1 MLALLLVGA
10 APPETPQQVPKPAS
24 QPGAASPS
32 APAVAAAARP
42 VLASAPKPE
51 RDALDHLLK
60 HSSWARRA
68 VAVMRLERY
77 GCEESRQ
84 MLLKA
89 MTDPAWQVR
98 AFALRALVRRGDK
111 IDPTLIADETE
122 PRVIRTALRYRLGF
136 DIARLGRGIRVLAR
150 SEDLEDRMLA
160 VELAAASGDDDLR
173 ELARETCKS
182 VILKMDRVEAGVL
195 SPRLAALTGQR
206 HLRRFYEWKD
216 WLLKTGRRFS
226 VLPAFALDEG
236 AGPQPPSLIAQLE
249 SDQFAGIEAYMAGL
263 SSKDL
268 DLAILLDCTASMFG
282 EISAAQGGIDDMM
295 RFVGDIVS
303 SARVAVVAYRDD
315 HDEWETMHWDFT
327 GDINQAREALWRLT
341 ADGGGDFPEAVYPAM
356 KLAFTK
362 LSWRKE
368 STKVL
373 VLVGDAPPHVG
384 FGAQCV
390 DMAERAR
397 GSAQV
402 TTHAIQVEGKD
413 VKHFPEIAKAG
424 GGRCVSLADDDS
436 LMAEITG
443 LTLADRFEQEFR
455 EFFQVYLELCR

>member
-1 MLALLLVGA
+1 
-10 APPETPQQVPKPAS
+10 
-24 QPGAASPS
+24 
-32 APAVAAAARP
+32 
-42 VLASAPKPE
+42 
-51 RDALDHLLK
+51 
-60 HSSWARRA
+60 
-68 VAVMRLERY
+68 
-77 GCEESRQ
+77 

-89 MTDPAWQVR
+89 MIDPAWQVR

-111 IDPTLIADETE
+111 VDPTLLADETE
-122 PRVIRTALRYRLGF
+122 PRVIRAALRYRLGY
-136 DIARLGRGIRVLAR
+136 DIARLGRGVRVLAR
-150 SEDLEDRMLA
+150 SDDLEDRMLA
-160 VELAAASGDDDLR
+160 VELAAASGDEELR

-182 VILKMDRVEAGVL
+182 IILKMDRVEGGVL
-195 SPRLAALTGQR
+195 SPRLVALTGQR

-216 WLLKTGRRFS
+216 WLMKTGRRFDVS
-226 VLPAFALDEG
+226 PAFALDEG

-249 SDQFAGIEAYMAGL
+249 SDQFTGIEAYMAGL

-327 GDINQAREALWRLT
+327 GDITQAREALWRLT

-356 KLAFTK
+356 KLAFTR
-362 LSWRKE
+362 LTWRKE

-384 FGAQCV
+384 FGTQCV
-390 DMAERAR
+390 DMAERAHA
-397 GSAQV
+397 SAQV

-413 VKHFPEIAKAG
+413 VKHFPEISKAG
-424 GGRCVSLADDDS
+424 GGRCVSLENDDA